1 MSRGAWALGPDSGP
15 DSGPKRGA
23 YDVVVRAWRWG
34 LKLIVGVL
42 VVTLILGAA
51 RAVWYLAGPR
61 DDVEVLAEQSAWLRT
76 NALERGPEMDAY
88 FPEGEFFTIALAAM
102 AQARDDTVPVAERVE
117 FLDDAL
123 AQLGA
128 PAVLGQFGGNQP
140 LELGAFATGWLLL
153 VEVERARLS
162 GRDEDLYAVR
172 SRARAVDLALGQ
184 APTPF
189 LESYPGQTW
198 PVDNVVLVAALA
210 QASRLVGDD
219 AGLET
224 VARWRDEA
232 TERVDPVIGLLPH
245 QVAADGS
252 AIDGPRGTSQALI
265 QVFWPDIDPDG
276 ADASW
281 ERFDEAFLTTV
292 AGLRGVREY
301 PKGSSGPGD
310 VDSGPLILGVSLSA
324 STVALA
330 AAHRHGQD
338 DLADRLSRQAD
349 LVGVPIT
356 WRGERRYAAGTL
368 PVGDAF
374 LAWARSMEFEQA
386 REFE

>member
-140 LELGAFATGWLLL
+140 LEA
-153 VEVERARLS
+153 ARSPRDGSCLS
-162 GRDEDLYAVR
+162 R
-172 SRARAVDLALGQ
+172 SSARA
-184 APTPF
+184 
-189 LESYPGQTW
+189 
-198 PVDNVVLVAALA
+198 
-210 QASRLVGDD
+210 
-219 AGLET
+219 
-224 VARWRDEA
+224 
-232 TERVDPVIGLLPH
+232 
-245 QVAADGS
+245 
-252 AIDGPRGTSQALI
+252 
-265 QVFWPDIDPDG
+265 
-276 ADASW
+276 
-281 ERFDEAFLTTV
+281 
-292 AGLRGVREY
+292 
-301 PKGSSGPGD
+301 
-310 VDSGPLILGVSLSA
+310 
-324 STVALA
+324 
-330 AAHRHGQD
+330 
-338 DLADRLSRQAD
+338 
-349 LVGVPIT
+349 
-356 WRGERRYAAGTL
+356 
-368 PVGDAF
+368 
-374 LAWARSMEFEQA
+374 
-386 REFE
+386 